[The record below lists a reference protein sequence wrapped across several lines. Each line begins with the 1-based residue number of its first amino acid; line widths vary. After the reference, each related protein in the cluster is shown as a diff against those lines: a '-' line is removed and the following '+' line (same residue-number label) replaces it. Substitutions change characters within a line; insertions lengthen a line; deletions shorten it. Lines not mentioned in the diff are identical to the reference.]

1 MDIENQTVVEEVI
14 ANKDIET
21 VEEIQ
26 NEDDIELDIA
36 FEGDTPTPNEDDEFS
51 EDENQTEVF
60 RTLRTK
66 YKESSKEL
74 KALKKEV
81 ELLKSKPIVEQSKDE
96 VLVLPEKP
104 KLENY
109 DYDEVKFDEAIEQ
122 WYDKKIQIE
131 SKKREKEQQIKEE
144 EQKWQNKIATYV
156 EESKKLNVSDYSE
169 KEEVVKE
176 KLSQVQQGI
185 LLDVVKNP
193 AQFVYALGRSSKLND
208 LSSIENPIL
217 FAAELAR
224 LETQIKVNNKTQKTP
239 PPPEKVVRGISGGT
253 LDTKLEQL
261 RKEAEK
267 TGDFSKVFAYK
278 KQINK

>member
-14 ANKDIET
+14 TNEDIET

-104 KLENY
+104 KLENF

-224 LETQIKVNNKTQKTP
+224 LETQIKINNKAQKTP
-239 PPPEKVVRGISGGT
+239 PPAEKVVRGISGGT